1 MARVPSTMLPLGTP
15 APTFS
20 LPSTD
25 GELVSLD
32 TYQNSPGLLVTFL
45 CPHCPFVKHLRSGV
59 SAFGRD
65 YGERGLA
72 IIAINA
78 NDIEQVPDDAPEKMA
93 EESAEA
99 GYTFPYLFDESQEI
113 AKAYQ
118 AACTPDFFLFDAD
131 RKLVYRGQFDGSRP
145 GNEIPVTGE
154 DLRAATDAVL
164 EGRAV
169 ADIQAPSL
177 GCNIKWKPGNEPEY
191 FG

>member
-154 DLRAATDAVL
+154 DLRAAADALL

-177 GCNIKWKPGNEPEY
+177 GCNIKWKPGNEP
-191 FG
+191 